1 MGKVSLGKRKLNFD
15 FFGFGSLTSFL
26 FLWCDKDY
34 YFSMFCKVFYMIL
47 LTVTLKRSLHIHVT
61 KILPQGLCT
70 KVPYHSCGVNP
81 LQVISCGLCF
91 LCSRDFVILWSFI
104 PRDFNLIHKFISL
117 YLVKGMW
124 YLCLSQGL
132 CSTPVIFHSL
142 WCLSQNF

>member
-1 MGKVSLGKRKLNFD
+1 
-15 FFGFGSLTSFL
+15 
-26 FLWCDKDY
+26 
-34 YFSMFCKVFYMIL
+34 MFCKVFYMIL

-81 LQVISCGLCF
+81 LQVISWGLCF

-104 PRDFNLIHKFISL
+104 PCDFNPIHNFISM
-117 YLVKGMW
+117 YLVKGIW

-132 CSTPVIFHSL
+132 YSTPVILHSL
-142 WCLSQNF
+142 WCLAQKFFKPFLPEVKLGKRQFFLFFHPFFLSLCRKL